1 MSDKIKVFGAR
12 VHNLKN
18 IDVEIPRNSLT
29 VITGLSGSGKS
40 SLAFDTIYA
49 EGQRRYIETF
59 SAYARNF
66 LGNMERPDVDKITGL
81 SPVISIEQK
90 TTSKNPR
97 STVGTQTEIY
107 DFLRLLYARAG
118 EAYSWMTGE
127 RMVKYTEE
135 RVVEMILS
143 DYSGRRIY
151 VLAPLVRNRKGHYR
165 ELFDQMRRKGY
176 LYIRIDGVVT
186 ELVEGMKVDRYKNH
200 NIEVVIDKLAIKSV
214 DTERLRHTV
223 STAMRQGD
231 GLVMIL
237 DKETESTKFYSKRL
251 MCPTSGIAYKD
262 PSSHSTL
269 PKGPARA
276 ARGLVT

>member
-262 PSSHSTL
+262 PA
-269 PKGPARA
+269 PNIF
-276 ARGLVT
+276 